1 MNYLQKEK
9 EKKEKKKEKKEKKKK
24 EKTVHS
30 ASFVHPPET
39 FDMSSDAPQRGN
51 FLSPP
56 QPSPFKPPDKPAAI
70 IKPAASRGKVLG
82 KTLISP
88 SSTHSTSTSG
98 GAHGS
103 DADRDSLANLRIAEV
118 SAQRDRV
125 FDDLER
131 AETIILSLLD
141 RASEVAHA
149 LSEMTS
155 AKLSAGQGKADSTSF
170 DELAAKIAGD
180 GVGYLAG
187 VKKLHQLLAPHA
199 SFVKTYRNQEED
211 DTIAP
216 DNADKTESTDATK
229 NVNGASGKLSD
240 AIIKKAT
247 SNMYAARVEKRL
259 ALERSA
265 ILKEMIRLEEFESA
279 GDARNMVGTSPPG
292 IKRKH
297 ESLEEDLLSQALRNR
312 HSTALNL
319 PLLLL
324 ENPNGST
331 IDSPNG

>member
-1 MNYLQKEK
+1 
-9 EKKEKKKEKKEKKKK
+9 
-24 EKTVHS
+24 
-30 ASFVHPPET
+30 
-39 FDMSSDAPQRGN
+39 MSSDAPRRGK

-56 QPSPFKPPDKPAAI
+56 QPSPSKPPDKPAAT
-70 IKPAASRGKVLG
+70 IKPAASRGKVLR

-103 DADRDSLANLRIAEV
+103 DADRDSLANLRIAVHQAKEAAATRRKEV

-125 FDDLER
+125 FDDLEK

-170 DELAAKIAGD
+170 DELAAKIRGD

-199 SFVKTYRNQEED
+199 SFVKTIYGRD
-211 DTIAP
+211 
-216 DNADKTESTDATK
+216 TK

-240 AIIKKAT
+240 AVIKKAT

-265 ILKEMIRLEEFESA
+265 ILKEMIRLEELESA
-279 GDARNMVGTSPPG
+279 GDARDMVGTSPPG

-297 ESLEEDLLSQALRNR
+297 ESLEEDLLRM
-312 HSTALNL
+312 
-319 PLLLL
+319 
-324 ENPNGST
+324 
-331 IDSPNG
+331 